1 VAFLQEPQQLDTSLL
16 HQDPEFSQ
24 LSPPPHQLPVNTDR
38 WYYRVFQSAP
48 DLIRSLLPG
57 SAAAANPLSLDPA
70 APGDRLY
77 RFEAL
82 ELKEL
87 SHRLDGVLWPRES
100 TGCAHTG
107 SPEFPVVLL
116 EVQMH
121 PDPGFHHRL
130 AAQTYRFLQQQPQI
144 EHWAVLVITPHS
156 RLNLGPSQPLR
167 LFLEQQ
173 VVWLNLEALS
183 RRPDLDPLLNLL
195 TLPVRPESELPACS
209 QQILASRPD
218 LDTVVLPM
226 LVQRFPE
233 LTEEQIMVIAGIPR
247 EEIRHTRAVQDWL
260 AEGRQEGEAA
270 ITLRLLNRRCGPLT
284 DATTAQ
290 IQALPLE
297 QLEALA
303 DALLDFQ
310 GPADLA
316 AWLDANSS
324 GSP

>member
-1 VAFLQEPQQLDTSLL
+1 L
-16 HQDPEFSQ
+16 
-24 LSPPPHQLPVNTDR
+24 NTDR

-57 SAAAANPLSLDPA
+57 SAATANALALDPSS
-70 APGDRLY
+70 PGDRLY

-82 ELKEL
+82 EIKEL
-87 SHRLDGVLWPRES
+87 SHRLDGVLWPRET
-100 TGCAHTG
+100 TGCAETG

-130 AAQTYRFLQQQPQI
+130 AAQTYRFLQQQPQV
-144 EHWAVLVITPHS
+144 EHWAVLVITPHN
-156 RLNLGPSQPLR
+156 RLNLGPTQPLR

-183 RRPDLDPLLNLL
+183 QEPDLDPLLNLL
-195 TLPVRPESELPACS
+195 TLPVRPETELAASS

-226 LVQRFPE
+226 LVQRFPQFS
-233 LTEEQIMVIAGIPR
+233 EEQIMVIAGIPR

-260 AEGRQEGEAA
+260 AEGRQQEAA
-270 ITLRLLNRRCGPLT
+270 SMTLRLLNRRCGPLSE
-284 DATTAQ
+284 ATTAQ

-303 DALLDFQ
+303 DALLDFT

-316 AWLDANSS
+316 AWLAATT
-324 GSP
+324 